1 MNRRLLFGKLIPLFT
16 VVLLWIVACQPQSQ
30 TTSPTNTGSNQTEG
44 NSIFINAAGATFPLF
59 LYERWF
65 SEYNKENPNI
75 QINYNAIGSA
85 AGIQQIIADTVD
97 FGASDVAMKDEE
109 INKVEKGVILV
120 PTTAGG
126 IAIAYNLPDIKSGLK
141 LSRQV
146 YTDIFLGNITRWDD
160 PKITSINPDLNLPS
174 APITVIYRA
183 DGSGTTA
190 AFTSHLSAISPEWNR
205 KVGSGLSVE
214 WKTGVGIKSNAGV
227 GAQIQ
232 QASGT
237 ISYIES
243 SYAQQLNLSTAAL
256 ENKSGQYIQPSTAS
270 AAQALSSA
278 AIPDNLRIF
287 IPDPDGKE
295 SYPIVTYS
303 WLLAYKNYEDG
314 SKAKAIK
321 DVINWGLT
329 QGQKFSEELGY
340 VPLPAEMVEKAIAA
354 VEMIGNK

>member
-1 MNRRLLFGKLIPLFT
+1 MTVQDVYYQLNYQYQLLITKNMNRRLFFQRLLPLFT
-16 VVLLWIVACQPQSQ
+16 IVLLWIIACQPPSE
-30 TTSPTNTGSNQTEG
+30 TSSPTNTNNNQAPA
-44 NSIFINAAGATFPLF
+44 SSVFINAAGATFPLF

-97 FGASDVAMKDEE
+97 FGASDVAMSDEQ
-109 INKVEKGVILV
+109 INKVEKGVVLI
-120 PTTAGG
+120 PATAGS

-146 YTDIFLGNITRWDD
+146 YADIFLGNITRWDD
-160 PKITSINPDLNLPS
+160 PKITSLNLDLKLPS
-174 APITVIYRA
+174 SPITVVYRA

-190 AFTSHLSAISPEWNR
+190 AFTSHLSAISPEWEK

-227 GAQIQ
+227 GAQVQ
-232 QASGT
+232 QALGT

-256 ENKSGQYIQPSTAS
+256 ENKAGA
-270 AAQALSSA
+270 
-278 AIPDNLRIF
+278 
-287 IPDPDGKE
+287 
-295 SYPIVTYS
+295 
-303 WLLAYKNYEDG
+303 
-314 SKAKAIK
+314 
-321 DVINWGLT
+321 
-329 QGQKFSEELGY
+329 
-340 VPLPAEMVEKAIAA
+340 
-354 VEMIGNK
+354 